1 MQKEKRKQSKDE
13 EDDSSSRK
21 RRKADLSKPVSF
33 ISTGA
38 MTEQD
43 QSSRSRPN
51 GAYDVFLSF
60 RGEDN
65 RKNFTDH
72 LYTAL
77 VQAGIHT
84 FLDDN
89 EIPRGE
95 EISKHLLK
103 AIQESKISIVVFS
116 KGYAS
121 TTWCLNELVEILEF
135 KNRKTGQIVLP
146 IFYDIDP
153 SDVRKQ
159 TGSFAKA
166 FDKHEECFKE
176 KVKEWRNALEEAGN
190 LSGWNLN
197 DVENRHESKLIQ
209 VIIKD
214 VLNKLDPKYIN
225 VATNLVGIDR
235 IVQTISDFLS
245 TATNDVCI
253 VGIHGMPGIGKT
265 TIAKVVFNQLCY
277 GFEGS
282 CFLSNIN
289 ETSKQSNGLVLLQEQ
304 LLHDIL
310 KQNVSTIN
318 NADRGMVLIKERLC
332 HKRVIVVVD
341 DVAQQYQLNA
351 LVGERS
357 WFGPGSRV
365 IITTNDERL
374 LLKVDKKCQVEELK
388 RDASLQLFSRHAF
401 KDNKP
406 PKDYVKLSNDVVD
419 YCGGIPL
426 SLEIL
431 GSSLFAKNKSRWK
444 CVIAKLRIIP
454 NHDIQEKLRIC
465 FDKLDDRKLQKTFL
479 DLACFFI
486 GRNKEYVSNVLEA
499 RCGYNLEDDLETLSE
514 RSLIKVNASGEISM
528 HNLLRDMGREIIH
541 RESPDHPGKRSRI
554 WQCEDAWNVLSKQ
567 MGTGAVEGLVLDVR
581 ASENKLLRTGSFT
594 KMRCLKLLQIN
605 GVHLSGPFKLL
616 SKELIWICWL
626 ECPLKSLPSDLM
638 LDNLV
643 VLEMQYSNIK
653 ELWKDKKILN
663 KLKILNLSYSKHL
676 VKTPNLHSSSLE
688 KLLLEGCLGLVE
700 VHQSIGHLKSL
711 IFLNLKGC
719 QRLKTLPQ
727 SICNAKSLEVLN
739 ISECSQLEKLPEHMG
754 DMESFIELLVDG
766 INEQFLASIEH
777 LKYLRKLSMCGYNF
791 NMDTPSSTSCPSPVS
806 SWISASVLDWKAL
819 LPTCFTSWR
828 LLRKLR
834 LAYYGLSE
842 RTANCV
848 DLSGLISLEELNL
861 SGNNFFSLPS
871 SISVLPKLQ
880 LLRVSDCRN
889 LVSISELPSNLKF
902 LDAIGCKSMER
913 VELPIQ
919 SKNNSNLSLQRC
931 PSNHGWIISSDTACD
946 LSNNNKNL
954 VEASYNCYY
963 GYHINDYDA
972 RFVMSVRFCKY
983 PSAFIYRGEGCSLT
997 FHTPPV
1003 FQGLFFWASTTGMHF
1018 SSSHTIKAI
1027 IRKKSNG
1034 MQIFEARLVIGLYCP
1049 LSWSKYV
1056 SLSEMAM
1063 EEEYCGHEEL
1073 ELYVNLGS
1081 EDINM
1086 EECGIQVIVDLDSL
1100 EAIEWDLD
1108 INNNEKKVES
1118 DNVIPSPPSH
1128 LLYHPLYGSISF
1140 TTIEKWNSIWR
1151 MFYPFSVYHLP
1162 Q

>member
-1 MQKEKRKQSKDE
+1 MAR
-13 EDDSSSRK
+13 
-21 RRKADLSKPVSF
+21 VSA
-33 ISTGA
+33 GA
-38 MTEQD
+38 MTEPD

-77 VQAGIHT
+77 VQAGVHT

-121 TTWCLNELVEILEF
+121 TRWCLNELVEILEF

-166 FDKHEECFKE
+166 FDKHEKCFKE

-214 VLNKLDPKYIN
+214 VLNKLDPKNIN
-225 VATNLVGIDR
+225 VATTLVGIDR
-235 IVQTISDFLS
+235 LVQTVSDFLS
-245 TATNDVCI
+245 TTTNDVCI
-253 VGIHGMPGIGKT
+253 VGIHGMSGIGKT

-282 CFLSNIN
+282 CFLLNIN
-289 ETSKQSNGLVLLQEQ
+289 ETTKQSNGLVLLQEQ

-310 KQNVSTIN
+310 KQNVATIN

-365 IITTNDERL
+365 VITTNDERL
-374 LLKVDKKCQVEELK
+374 LLKVDKKFQVEELK
-388 RDASLQLFSRHAF
+388 RDASLQLFSWHAF
-401 KDNKP
+401 RDNKP

-431 GSSLFAKNKSRWK
+431 GSSLSVKNKSRWK

-465 FDKLDDRKLQKTFL
+465 FDKLDDRKLQKIFL

-567 MGTGAVEGLVLDVR
+567 MGTGVVEGLVLDVR
-581 ASENKLLRTGSFT
+581 ASENKLLRTRSFT

-653 ELWKDKKILN
+653 ELWKDKK
-663 KLKILNLSYSKHL
+663 
-676 VKTPNLHSSSLE
+676 
-688 KLLLEGCLGLVE
+688 
-700 VHQSIGHLKSL
+700 
-711 IFLNLKGC
+711 
-719 QRLKTLPQ
+719 
-727 SICNAKSLEVLN
+727 
-739 ISECSQLEKLPEHMG
+739 
-754 DMESFIELLVDG
+754 
-766 INEQFLASIEH
+766 
-777 LKYLRKLSMCGYNF
+777 
-791 NMDTPSSTSCPSPVS
+791 
-806 SWISASVLDWKAL
+806 
-819 LPTCFTSWR
+819 
-828 LLRKLR
+828 
-834 LAYYGLSE
+834 
-842 RTANCV
+842 
-848 DLSGLISLEELNL
+848 ELNL
-861 SGNNFFSLPS
+861 SGNNFFTLPS
-871 SISVLPKLQ
+871 SISVLSKLQ
-880 LLRVSDCRN
+880 LLR
-889 LVSISELPSNLKF
+889 
-902 LDAIGCKSMER
+902 
-913 VELPIQ
+913 
-919 SKNNSNLSLQRC
+919 
-931 PSNHGWIISSDTACD
+931 
-946 LSNNNKNL
+946 
-954 VEASYNCYY
+954 
-963 GYHINDYDA
+963 
-972 RFVMSVRFCKY
+972 
-983 PSAFIYRGEGCSLT
+983 
-997 FHTPPV
+997 
-1003 FQGLFFWASTTGMHF
+1003 
-1018 SSSHTIKAI
+1018 
-1027 IRKKSNG
+1027 
-1034 MQIFEARLVIGLYCP
+1034 
-1049 LSWSKYV
+1049 
-1056 SLSEMAM
+1056 MAM

-1108 INNNEKKVES
+1108 INNSEKKVES

>member
-1 MQKEKRKQSKDE
+1 MQKEKRKQSK
-13 EDDSSSRK
+13 DDSSSRK

-33 ISTGA
+33 ISTA
-38 MTEQD
+38 SMKEPD
-43 QSSRSRPN
+43 SSHFRPK

-65 RKNFTDH
+65 RRTFTDH

-77 VQAGIHT
+77 VQAGVHT
-84 FLDDN
+84 FLDEN

-103 AIQESKISIVVFS
+103 AIQESKISIVIFS

-121 TTWCLNELVEILEF
+121 TRWCLNELVEILEC

-153 SDVRKQ
+153 SDVRNQ

-176 KVKEWRNALEEAGN
+176 KVKEWRKALEEAGN

-197 DVENRHESKLIQ
+197 DMENRHQSKLIQ
-209 VIIKD
+209 AIIKD
-214 VLNKLDPKYIN
+214 VLKKLDPRYIN

-235 IVQTISDFLS
+235 LVQTISDFLS
-245 TATNDVCI
+245 TATDEVCM

-282 CFLSNIN
+282 SFLSNIN
-289 ETSKQSNGLVLLQEQ
+289 ETSEQSNGLVLLQEQ
-304 LLHDIL
+304 LLRDIF
-310 KQNVSTIN
+310 KQNVATIN

-341 DVAQQYQLNA
+341 DVAQQYQLNT
-351 LVGERS
+351 LVGERM

-365 IITTNDERL
+365 IITTKDERL
-374 LLKVDKKCQVEELK
+374 LLKVDRKFQVQELK
-388 RDASLQLFSRHAF
+388 RDASLQLFSWHAF
-401 KDNKP
+401 RDNKP
-406 PKDYVKLSNDVVD
+406 SNDYVELSNDVVD

-426 SLEIL
+426 ALEVL
-431 GSSLFAKNKSRWK
+431 GSSLSAKNKSRWK
-444 CVIAKLRIIP
+444 CVIDKLRIIP

-465 FDKLDDRKLQKTFL
+465 FDKLDDHKLQKTFL

-486 GRNKEYVSNVLEA
+486 GRNKEYVSHVLEA
-499 RCGYNLEDDLETLSE
+499 RCGYNPEDDLGTLGE
-514 RSLIKVNASGEISM
+514 RSLIKVNVSGKISM

-541 RESPDHPGKRSRI
+541 KESPDHPGKRSRI
-554 WQCEDAWNVLSKQ
+554 WKYEDAWNVLSKQ
-567 MGTGAVEGLVLDVR
+567 MGTEVVEGLSLDVR
-581 ASENKLLRTGSFT
+581 ASKNKLLSTRSFT
-594 KMRCLKLLQIN
+594 KMRFLKLLQIN

-616 SKELIWICWL
+616 SEELIWICWL
-626 ECPLKSLPSDLM
+626 ECPLKSFASDLM
-638 LDNLV
+638 VYNLV

-653 ELWKDKKILN
+653 ELWKEQKVLN
-663 KLKILNLSYSKHL
+663 KLKILNLSYSEHL
-676 VKTPNLHSSSLE
+676 VKTPNLHSTSLE
-688 KLLLEGCLGLVE
+688 KLLLEGCLSLVE
-700 VHQSIGHLKSL
+700 VHQSVGHLKSL

-727 SICNAKSLEVLN
+727 SICNAKSLEILN
-739 ISECSQLEKLPEHMG
+739 ISECSQLEKLPEHIG
-754 DMESFIELLVDG
+754 CMESFTELLADG
-766 INEQFLASIEH
+766 INNEQFLASIEH
-777 LKYLRKLSMCGYNF
+777 LKYLRKLSLCGYNF
-791 NMDTPSSTSCPSPVS
+791 NADAPSSTSWPTPIS
-806 SWISASVLDWKAL
+806 SWISAGVLDWKAL
-819 LPTCFTSWR
+819 VPPCFTSWR

-842 RTANCV
+842 RTTNCV
-848 DLSGLISLEELNL
+848 DLGGLFSLEELNL

-871 SISVLPKLQ
+871 SISILPKLQ

-889 LVSISELPSNLKF
+889 LVSISELPSNLKL

-913 VELPIQ
+913 VRLPIE
-919 SKNNSNLSLQRC
+919 SKNDSNLSLHRC

-946 LSNNNKNL
+946 LSNNNKSL
-954 VEASYNCYY
+954 VEASYNPCY
-963 GYHINDYDA
+963 GYLIKDYDA
-972 RFVMSVRFCKY
+972 SLLMSIVCQKH
-983 PSAFIYRGEGCSLT
+983 PNGYRYDAEGCSLS
-997 FHTPPV
+997 FHIPPV
-1003 FQGLFFWASTTGMHF
+1003 FQGLIFCALSTRMYF

-1034 MQIFEARLVIGLYCP
+1034 MQLFEATQVVGLYCP
-1049 LSWSKYV
+1049 LSWVRYV
-1056 SLSEMAM
+1056 SLSEMEM
-1063 EEEYCGHEEL
+1063 EEYCRHEEL

-1081 EDINM
+1081 EDINVAQLS
-1086 EECGIQVIVDLDSL
+1086 IHVIVDLDPFK
-1100 EAIEWDLD
+1100 AIEWDPDSD
-1108 INNNEKKVES
+1108 IG
-1118 DNVIPSPPSH
+1118 NVTSLPSH
-1128 LLYHPLYGSISF
+1128 LLDHPLYGSIAF
-1140 TTIEKWNSIWR
+1140 TTIEKWKAELLKWNNFKR
-1151 MFYPFSVYHLP
+1151 
-1162 Q
+1162 